1 MDRHTENGFNADEL
15 KEIAHAVKCEIKFRT
30 DEISIW
36 TTDNNL
42 LIMFPGMTYGFLRG
56 NVRVT
61 VNFFG
66 ALMIESDELKLTVTG

>member
-15 KEIAHAVKCEIKFRT
+15 KAHAVKCEVMLRT
-30 DEISIW
+30 DKVSVW
-36 TTDNNL
+36 TTDNNIL
-42 LIMFPGMTYGFLRG
+42 VMFPDMTYGWLRG

>member
-15 KEIAHAVKCEIKFRT
+15 KEIAHAVKNEIKFRT

-56 NVRVT
+56 KVSVSF
-61 VNFFG
+61 NFFG
-66 ALMIESDELKLTVTG
+66 ALTIESEGLTLTLTE